1 MRNRY
6 EKFRIFNGLNE
17 SQINLFEEKISII
30 KHSKNDVIFNEGEK
44 GETLF
49 LLLEGEV
56 EITQALTL
64 ELSKANFDTREKSIL
79 NLKSDEYPIFGEMSI
94 FGTKELRTA
103 TVKAISDCKM
113 GEISK
118 FDLLLFS
125 FIQYI
130 FLGIRPLLFSWGL
143 NLFINRCSTINEMSS
158 LGRFMTFKL
167 FEEFTIL
174 FDL

>member
-49 LLLEGEV
+49 LLLDGEV

-64 ELSKANFDTREKSIL
+64 ESVSYTHLTL
-79 NLKSDEYPIFGEMSI
+79 P
-94 FGTKELRTA
+94 TKRI
-103 TVKAISDCKM
+103 V
-113 GEISK
+113 
-118 FDLLLFS
+118 
-125 FIQYI
+125 
-130 FLGIRPLLFSWGL
+130 
-143 NLFINRCSTINEMSS
+143 
-158 LGRFMTFKL
+158 
-167 FEEFTIL
+167 
-174 FDL
+174 

>member
-6 EKFRIFNGLNE
+6 EKFRIFNGLNA
-17 SQINLFEEKISII
+17 SQINLFEQKISII
-30 KHSKNDVIFNEGEK
+30 KHSKNDIIFNEGEK

-79 NLKSDEYPIFGEMSI
+79 NLKSDQYPIFGEMSI
-94 FGTKELRTA
+94 FGSKELRTA

-118 FDLLLFS
+118 FDLLQLCEKDNKICYIVMSNICSIITDNLINANKNILKLTTAFS
-125 FIQYI
+125 
-130 FLGIRPLLFSWGL
+130 L
-143 NLFINRCSTINEMSS
+143 
-158 LGRFMTFKL
+158 
-167 FEEFTIL
+167 IL
-174 FDL
+174 DK

>member
-1 MRNRY
+1 MRNQY
-6 EKFRIFNGLNE
+6 EKFKIFNGLNK

-30 KHSKNDVIFNEGEK
+30 KHSKNDIIFNEGEK

-49 LLLEGEV
+49 FLLDGEV

-79 NLKSDEYPIFGEMSI
+79 NLKSNQYPIFGEMSI

-103 TVKAISDCKM
+103 TVKANSDCKM

-118 FDLLLFS
+118 FDLLQLCES
-125 FIQYI
+125 DNKICYI
-130 FLGIRPLLFSWGL
+130 VQAS
-143 NLFINRCSTINEMSS
+143 
-158 LGRFMTFKL
+158 
-167 FEEFTIL
+167 
-174 FDL
+174 